1 MPGRRRDTTAVRQR
15 QRRARPA
22 KDSPS
27 RKAHPTATPAV
38 PRQHTGP
45 PTVLLVDDDADSRTM
60 YGFYLRSLGCIVHT
74 AADGDSAV
82 KSATSLQPDV
92 IVLDLAMPIVD
103 GWTAAERLKR
113 ASVTR
118 HIPIVALTAVP
129 GAREST
135 RISGCDAFLAK
146 PCLPQLLWCEISLL
160 LNLHQNPSA

>member
-1 MPGRRRDTTAVRQR
+1 MPGRRRDTNAVGQR

-22 KDSPS
+22 KDSRARKLRPPS
-27 RKAHPTATPAV
+27 TAITPA
-38 PRQHTGP
+38 RP
-45 PTVLLVDDDADSRTM
+45 PTVLIVDDDLDSRTM

-74 AADGDSAV
+74 AADGASAV
-82 KSATSLQPDV
+82 ESATSLQPDV

-103 GWTAAERLKR
+103 GWTAADRLKH

-129 GAREST
+129 GARESA

-146 PCLPQLLWCEISLL
+146 PCLPQLLWFEISLV
-160 LNLHQNPSA
+160 LNLHPHPSA